1 MATALGDTSK
11 PGTQVPVQ
19 KGSSVVTGTVGAGGS
34 VSIGGVLHWPT
45 K

>member
-19 KGSSVVTGTVGAGGS
+19 VGSSVVTGSVGVGGS
-34 VSIGGVLHWPT
+34 VSVGPITYWPT

>member
-19 KGSSVVTGTVGAGGS
+19 VGPSVVTGSVGPSGS
-34 VSIGGVLHWPT
+34 VSVGGVIYWPT